1 MSLESLDGR
10 TAAAQCVRELIAA
23 LEADKGG
30 ADNMTTA
37 ERQVAMT
44 AALTTAMV
52 RDLGA
57 RWSRGEPVDL
67 ALFPTLSNSER
78 RAYEAIRGFEYRAK
92 DVTPPSLDEIAARI
106 EAEEQAAAQ

>member
-78 RAYEAIRGFEYRAK
+78 LAYEAIRGFEYRSK
-92 DVTPPSLDEIAARI
+92 DVTPSLAEIAARI